1 MSLNGRTALVTGS
14 TQGIGLAI
22 AEALARAGAQVV
34 LHGIEPTA
42 QGQAVAARL
51 QEQTGARCAYV
62 PADLADEAAAAGLV
76 PAAEAALAPIDIL
89 VNNAGIQHTCPIAE
103 FPTARWNAIL
113 AINLSSAFHTLQAAI
128 PGMRTRG
135 WGRIVNIASVHGL
148 VASVNKSAYLAAKHG
163 LVGLSKGVALE
174 TATDG
179 ITVNCICPGWTDT
192 ALIQPQIEARA
203 AAFGGDRQ
211 AGIRDLLREKQP
223 NLTLLPPSHIGEV
236 AVFLC
241 GPAAAG
247 ITGVALP
254 VDGGWTAQ

>member
-1 MSLNGRTALVTGS
+1 MSLHGRTALVTGS

-34 LHGIEPTA
+34 LHGIETA
-42 QGQAVAARL
+42 EQGRAVAARL
-51 QEQTGARCAYV
+51 QAETGARCAYV
-62 PADLADEAAAAGLV
+62 PADLAQEDAAASLV
-76 PAAEAALAPIDIL
+76 ATAEAALAPLDIL
-89 VNNAGIQHTCPIAE
+89 VNNAGIQHTCGIAE
-103 FPTARWNAIL
+103 FPAARWNAIL
-113 AINLSSAFHTLQAAI
+113 AINLSSAFHTMKAAV
-128 PGMRTRG
+128 PGMRARG

-148 VASVNKSAYLAAKHG
+148 VASLNKSAYLAAKHG

-174 TATDG
+174 TAAEG

-192 ALIQPQIEARA
+192 ALIQPQIEAKA
-203 AAFGGDRQ
+203 AEQGGDRQ
-211 AGIRDLLREKQP
+211 AGIRALLREKQP
-223 NLTLLPPSHIGEV
+223 NLTLLPPSQIGAV

>member
-1 MSLNGRTALVTGS
+1 MTLMGRTALVTGA

-22 AEALARAGAQVV
+22 AGCLARAGADVV
-34 LHGIEPTA
+34 LHGIEGMEA
-42 QGQAVAARL
+42 GAAIAARL
-51 QEQTGARCAYV
+51 AAETGRRCAYV
-62 PADLADEAAAAGLV
+62 PANLADAGAAAGLV
-76 PAAEAALAPIDIL
+76 AMATEALAAPDIL
-89 VNNAGIQHTCPIAE
+89 VNNAGIQHTCGIAE
-103 FPTARWNAIL
+103 FPADRWDAIL
-113 AINLSSAFHTLQAAI
+113 AINLSAAFHTMKAAV
-128 PGMRTRG
+128 PGMRARG

-174 TATDG
+174 TADQG

-192 ALIQPQIEARA
+192 AIIQPQIEARA
-203 AAFGGDRQ
+203 AQLGGDRQ
-211 AGIRDLLREKQP
+211 AGIRELLREKQP
-223 NLTLLPPSHIGEV
+223 NLSLLPPERIGDV
-236 AVFLC
+236 AVFLA